1 MMEMTCIVCPN
12 GCELTVD
19 KNGETINVSGNRCP
33 RGIKFAE
40 TELIKP
46 MRTICSTVKTV
57 FPDTPVLPVR
67 TSSEIPKD
75 QIFAVMKEI
84 NRLVLK
90 ERIQCGDVVIHN
102 VLNLGV
108 DIIATSNQLQ
118 EEDQQENLWKSL

>member
-1 MMEMTCIVCPN
+1 MEMTCIVCPN
-12 GCELTVD
+12 GCELTVEQ
-19 KNGETINVSGNRCP
+19 NGSEIKVSGNRCP

-57 FPDTPVLPVR
+57 FPEVPVLPVR

-84 NRLVLK
+84 NQVVLK
-90 ERIQCGDVVIHN
+90 ERVHSGEAVIHN

-108 DIIATSNQLQ
+108 DIIATSSQLQ
-118 EEDQQENLWKSL
+118 ETDHGGNYG